1 MNNHWVMD
9 YETMA
14 NCFVSVFTHYKT
26 DETKIFVIHEEI
38 NDFKEFIIFLETN
51 ISNKERHISYNGLGF
66 DAQITEYML
75 EAKDTWEEFSAKE
88 ITHEVYKL
96 AQHVIGKQSS
106 REWLDYYEYNMQIP
120 QLDVYKLNH
129 WDNAA
134 KRSSLKWIQFSMRWK
149 NLQDM
154 PIHHGDFIYD
164 KKDLDMIINYC
175 INDVKSTKEIFNRSI
190 DLVKLRKSLT
200 NQYKINLYN
209 ASEPKISKE
218 LFLHFLTKKTGL
230 KKNDLKYANTIRE
243 SIIVK
248 DLILPYIKFN
258 NNELIKLLE
267 KFKSKIIDPLKTK
280 RGFTASV
287 KFHGVKTDFGLG
299 GIHGARVAGI
309 YKSNEDMII
318 MSSDVTSFYP
328 NLAIRNKWSPAH
340 LPKEEF
346 CEQYEWFFN
355 ERVKIPK
362 TNILNYVYKLILNS
376 TYGLSNDK
384 YSFLYDPQFTMQ
396 ITINGQLSLLMLYEM
411 IMDEIPGSIPLMQ
424 NTDGL
429 ETLIPKKHKGKYLE
443 ICKEWENITS
453 LNLEHDVYRQL
464 ILADVNNYIAVHDWK
479 KVERNE
485 YNKLKENCHNLLK
498 QENGNFY
505 YSKTKC
511 KGRFE
516 FQNLPLHKNPSS
528 LIVSKALYH
537 YFLNDVTPEKY
548 LENNKN
554 IFDYCIGK
562 KIKGNWKFEKRWIK
576 KGQYTVEDLQKTIRY
591 YASNKGCKIIKI
603 NKGDAR
609 EIQTEAGKWLLTI
622 FNVYEKKEWSK
633 YNIDDK
639 YYLNSIYT
647 EIENVAGPKTKQ
659 IKLF

>member
-1 MNNHWVMD
+1 MNHWVMD

-14 NCFVSVFTHYKT
+14 NCFVAVFEHYKT
-26 DETKIFVIHEEI
+26 NETKVFVIHEKT
-38 NDFKEFIIFLETN
+38 NDFNDFITFLEKN

-75 EAKDTWEEFSAKE
+75 AAKDEWSEYNAKE
-88 ITHEVYKL
+88 ITYEVYKL
-96 AQHVIGKQSS
+96 AQHVINKQSS

-120 QLDVYKLNH
+120 QLDVFKLNH

-134 KRSSLKWIQFSMRWK
+134 KRSSLKWIQFSMRWE

-154 PIHHGDFIYD
+154 PLHHGDPIY
-164 KKDLDMIINYC
+164 KKEDLENLIDYC
-175 INDVKSTKEIFNRSI
+175 INDVKSTKEIFKKSI
-190 DLVKLRKSLT
+190 DQIKLRKSLT
-200 NQYKINLYN
+200 KEYKINLYN

-218 LFLHFLTKKTGL
+218 LFLYFLTKKTGW
-230 KKNDLKYANTIRE
+230 KKTDIKYSSTQRSTIDV
-243 SIIVK
+243 SKI
-248 DLILPYIKFN
+248 LLPYIKFN
-258 NNELIKLLE
+258 NKQLIELLD
-267 KFKSKIIDPLKTK
+267 KFKSKIIDPSKTK
-280 RGFTASV
+280 GGFNASI

-299 GIHGARVAGI
+299 GIHGARSSGV
-309 YKSNEDMII
+309 YKTNKDMMI

-340 LPKEEF
+340 LPKEAF
-346 CEQYEWFFN
+346 CEQYEWFFD

-362 TNILNYVYKLILNS
+362 SDIRNYVYKIILNS

-411 IMDEIPGSIPLMQ
+411 IMDKIPGSIPLMQ

-429 ETLIPKKHKGKYLE
+429 ETLIPKKYKEKYLE
-443 ICKEWENITS
+443 ICKEWEDITS
-453 LNLEHDVYRQL
+453 LNLEHDSYRQL

-479 KVERNE
+479 RVERDE
-485 YNKLKENCHNLLK
+485 YNKLKENPHNLIK
-498 QENGNFY
+498 QEKGNFY
-505 YSKTKC
+505 HSKVKC

-516 FQNLPLHKNPSS
+516 FQNLPLHKNPSN
-528 LIVSKALYH
+528 LIVPQALYH

-548 LENNKN
+548 IENNNN

-562 KIKGNWKFEKRWIK
+562 KIKGNWKFEKRWIDK
-576 KGQYTVEDLQKTIRY
+576 EYKTEDLQKTIRY
-591 YASNKGCKIIKI
+591 YVSNQGCKIVKV
-603 NKGDAR
+603 NKGDGR
-609 EIQTEAGKWLLTI
+609 EIQTDSGKWLLTL
-622 FNVYEKKEWSK
+622 FNTYEEKEWSK
-633 YNIDDK
+633 YNINDK

-647 EIENVAGPKTKQ
+647 EIENIAGPKTKQ